1 MGRRVMDLSPIAF
14 EPNRRA
20 LRCSAR
26 RRVDDSWTM
35 VQWFGMGPFKKM
47 MGLEAHRASN
57 RLSAMHTKQMLA
69 AAALSLMASAPLVA
83 IAADADPGIFVTPT
97 DAWSIEITPYAW
109 LPGIKGDI
117 TVRNTTV
124 GVDQSFSDIFKSVK
138 FAADALGIARYNNW
152 LIYTQIDYFS
162 LSTTQL
168 ENAPARGSL
177 ATKDTLYLV
186 GAGYRINGWSSGQT
200 FDFLLGAQG
209 LHIDNTLSLYRIGEF
224 SSSNNVVDAVVMV
237 RPSLQLSQH
246 WLFNPTMSIG
256 GGDSKLTYQL
266 QPQFQYQFNA
276 TWEMRFGYR
285 RLSYNIDSS
294 RGNNLD
300 VRMSGPLIGF
310 GATF

>member
-1 MGRRVMDLSPIAF
+1 MQIKRI
-14 EPNRRA
+14 
-20 LRCSAR
+20 
-26 RRVDDSWTM
+26 
-35 VQWFGMGPFKKM
+35 
-47 MGLEAHRASN
+47 
-57 RLSAMHTKQMLA
+57 LA
-69 AAALSLMASAPLVA
+69 ATTLWVIAGAPLGA
-83 IAADADPGIFVTPT
+83 MAADSDPGIFVTPT
-97 DAWSIEITPYAW
+97 DAWSVEITPYAW
-109 LPGIKGDI
+109 LPGIKGDL
-117 TVRNTTV
+117 TVRNFNV

-152 LIYTQIDYFS
+152 LIYTQVDYFS

-168 ENAPARGSL
+168 ENPPARGSL

-200 FDFLLGAQG
+200 FDLLLGAQG
-209 LHIDNTLSLYRIGEF
+209 MHIDNTLTFDRLGRF
-224 SSSNNVVDAVVMV
+224 SSSNNVVDAVVML
-237 RPSLQLSQH
+237 RPSFQFSQH

-285 RLSYNIDSS
+285 RLSYNINSD

>member
-1 MGRRVMDLSPIAF
+1 MKIKP
-14 EPNRRA
+14 
-20 LRCSAR
+20 
-26 RRVDDSWTM
+26 
-35 VQWFGMGPFKKM
+35 K
-47 MGLEAHRASN
+47 
-57 RLSAMHTKQMLA
+57 LA
-69 AAALSLMASAPLVA
+69 AMALFFIAGAPYCTM
-83 IAADADPGIFVTPT
+83 AADDDPAIFVTPT
-97 DAWSIEITPYAW
+97 DAWSVEITPYAW
-109 LPGIKGDI
+109 LPGIKGDV

-124 GVDQSFSDIFKSVK
+124 DVDQSFSDIFKSVK

-152 LIYTQIDYFS
+152 VIYTQLDYFS

-168 ENAPARGSL
+168 ENPPSRGSF
-177 ATKDTLYLV
+177 ATKETLYLV
-186 GAGYRINGWSSGQT
+186 AAGYRVNGWSSGQT

-209 LHIDNTLSLYRIGEF
+209 LHTDNTLSFYQIGSF
-224 SSSNNVVDAVVMV
+224 SNTNNIVDAVFMV
-237 RPSLQLSQH
+237 RPSFQFSQH
-246 WLFNPTMSIG
+246 WLFNPTISVG

-285 RLSYNIDSS
+285 RLSYNIDSH

>member
-1 MGRRVMDLSPIAF
+1 MSI
-14 EPNRRA
+14 
-20 LRCSAR
+20 
-26 RRVDDSWTM
+26 
-35 VQWFGMGPFKKM
+35 KK
-47 MGLEAHRASN
+47 L
-57 RLSAMHTKQMLA
+57 LA
-69 AAALSLMASAPLVA
+69 AATALSLIAGAPFA
-83 IAADADPGIFVTPT
+83 ARAADDSAFFVTANDT
-97 DAWSIEITPYAW
+97 WSFEITPYAW
-109 LPGIKGDI
+109 LPGIKGDV
-117 TVRNTTV
+117 TVRDFNV

-138 FAADALGIARYNNW
+138 FAADALGIARYNDW
-152 LIYTQIDYFS
+152 LIYTQVDYFS

-177 ATKDTLYLV
+177 STKDTLYLV

-200 FDFLLGAQG
+200 FDFLLGVQG
-209 LHIDNTLSLYRIGEF
+209 LHIDNTLSLYQLGSR
-224 SSSNNVVDAVVMV
+224 SRTNNIVDAVFMV
-237 RPSLQLSQH
+237 RPSWQFSQH

-266 QPQFQYQFNA
+266 QPQFQYQFNS

-285 RLSYNIDSS
+285 RLSYDVDSH